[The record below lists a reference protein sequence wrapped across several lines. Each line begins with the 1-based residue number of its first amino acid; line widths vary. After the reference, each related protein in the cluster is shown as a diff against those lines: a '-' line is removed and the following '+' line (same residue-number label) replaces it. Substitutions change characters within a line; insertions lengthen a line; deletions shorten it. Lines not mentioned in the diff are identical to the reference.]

1 MTYLIANGHRVRTR
15 RPRRAST
22 LYRWDT
28 KIAVTGV
35 TRNLIHN
42 MYLMYL
48 MYLEPVRQ
56 QGEVRTRPTEGV
68 CRSFDHEAHHRV
80 GAADSRSGG
89 RSARSQQGS
98 RAAVDS
104 LCHLGGPAR

>member
-35 TRNLIHN
+35 TRNLIHHMYLVYI

-80 GAADSRSGG
+80 GAADIAWFERG
-89 RSARSQQGS
+89 
-98 RAAVDS
+98 DS
-104 LCHLGGPAR
+104 SIRQVLTPRPVPA